1 MGAYQHVKSPVTG
14 DCCVIHMNCLYFHV
28 FSRVFSHS
36 AKTVFVTSMASPL
49 RLSSGGHALQSL
61 PKESWVNHESG
72 AHQQLVEAALGFI
85 TQPSSHRNWK
95 TSERHLENGW
105 TSDPPLSNSSHPK
118 RISDGS
124 RLSPWASIRRFSCEG
139 PVDVDRFFP
148 RSYVARNVR
157 DLKGFSPQFEPYFN
171 AILTKGTL
179 RYDKSMWWKWSIIDV
194 IFWGKGHIHANTQ
207 TYADTCAHT
216 HTL

>member
-14 DCCVIHMNCLYFHV
+14 DRCVIHMNCLYFHV

-72 AHQQLVEAALGFI
+72 AHQQLAEAALGFI

-95 TSERHLENGW
+95 THKTPGKWMKMGSPWIPHYPTHLTPKGSPMVQGFHLGHPSTGLVARARW
-105 TSDPPLSNSSHPK
+105 MWIASFPAPTWFGMSGIWKVFHPSSSH
-118 RISDGS
+118 
-124 RLSPWASIRRFSCEG
+124 
-139 PVDVDRFFP
+139 
-148 RSYVARNVR
+148 
-157 DLKGFSPQFEPYFN
+157 
-171 AILTKGTL
+171 IL
-179 RYDKSMWWKWSIIDV
+179 MP
-194 IFWGKGHIHANTQ
+194 F
-207 TYADTCAHT
+207 
-216 HTL
+216 